1 MWFNPPTRSSQLAV
15 VGPAT
20 EDPYTEEQDRQEA
33 IAQAVTAAPMHVE
46 MAAPS
51 LATGALPAI
60 TEAIPLVTGSLPVIA
75 ADGSGP
81 TTAPRR
87 ARAERLRQ
95 WRRTH
100 FSWVGPE
107 VLGVLV
113 VSMAAGIVMVGT
125 EVSMVAELESQGA
138 AASVGLVY
146 AFWCGASAV
155 GGLFYGAW
163 GRQVHPYLLMALFA
177 VATVPLALVDGV
189 WALALASIPSGLL
202 TAPTLASASSRL
214 SHLVVEERRG
224 EAMGFY
230 GSAMTAGAAMGA
242 PLAGVFIDGVAPSAG
257 YVFAAAAG
265 FVLVLL
271 AALAT
276 VMRGR
281 RPA

>member
-1 MWFNPPTRSSQLAV
+1 MYKRQSQLAV

-60 TEAIPLVTGSLPVIA
+60 TEAIPIVTGALPVIA

-95 WRRTH
+95 WRRSH
-100 FSWVGPE
+100 FSWVGSE

-138 AASVGLVY
+138 AASVGLV
-146 AFWCGASAV
+146 
-155 GGLFYGAW
+155 
-163 GRQVHPYLLMALFA
+163 
-177 VATVPLALVDGV
+177 
-189 WALALASIPSGLL
+189 
-202 TAPTLASASSRL
+202 L
-214 SHLVVEERRG
+214 SLIH
-224 EAMGFY
+224 
-230 GSAMTAGAAMGA
+230 
-242 PLAGVFIDGVAPSAG
+242 I
-257 YVFAAAAG
+257 
-265 FVLVLL
+265 
-271 AALAT
+271 
-276 VMRGR
+276 
-281 RPA
+281 